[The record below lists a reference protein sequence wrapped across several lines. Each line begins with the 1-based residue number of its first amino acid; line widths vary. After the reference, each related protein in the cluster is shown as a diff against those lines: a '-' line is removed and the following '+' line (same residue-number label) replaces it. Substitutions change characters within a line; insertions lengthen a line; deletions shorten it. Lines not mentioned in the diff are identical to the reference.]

1 MPASV
6 SKFAAG
12 AALGLACIVLPS
24 VASAACE
31 KIAGIHQGRFSA
43 DRREDSAG
51 SGRPDGFG
59 GDWTATIDGATCAV
73 TGEAISSVTGKVA
86 LKGTYDVTKNDAKF
100 KPIYLTMSADGN
112 PDFIEFSFKTDA
124 AKHLL
129 HYVTIETPA
138 YLYIGDFDGK

>member
-1 MPASV
+1 MKSV
-6 SKFAAG
+6 SLKFAAC
-12 AALGLACIVLPS
+12 AALVISLALPS
-24 VASAACE
+24 MASAACE
-31 KIAGIHQGRFSA
+31 KVAGVHQGHFSA
-43 DRREDSAG
+43 DRREDTAG

-86 LKGTYDVTKNDAKF
+86 LTGTYDVSKSDAKF

-112 PDFIEFSFKTDA
+112 PDFIEFSFKTDM

-129 HYVTIETPA
+129 HYVTIETQA